1 MNGNNEIFR
10 KLFSFDIARKS
21 LPLYIW
27 TYIYL
32 YNSLSLFF
40 FFRNISRNIGLCNH
54 VKEEGDPT
62 TFDYTTYITVI
73 VKRTVVVRA
82 KHGEWKP

>member
-10 KLFSFDIARKS
+10 KLFSFDIARKI

-27 TYIYL
+27 MYIYL
-32 YNSLSLFF
+32 YHFLSLFF
-40 FFRNISRNIGLCNH
+40 FLAIFQGTCLCNH
-54 VKEEGDPT
+54 IKEGDPT